1 MTSVSGAGD
10 VNGDGLAD
18 LIVGAYG
25 DDPNGPNSGASTVVF
40 GKTDG
45 TAVELSDI
53 EASSNSGGFV
63 INGAS
68 EGDVSGWSVS
78 GAGDVNGDGL
88 DDLIVGAKGDSPN
101 GDNSGAST
109 VVFGKADGTP
119 VELSDIEANSNSS
132 GFVINGV
139 SAGDVSGWSVNG
151 AGDVNG
157 DGLADLIVGA
167 YGDDPNGPNS
177 GASTVVFGKTDGTAV
192 ELSDIEASSNSGGF
206 VINGASEGDVSGW
219 SVSGA
224 GDVNGDGLDDLIVG
238 AKGDSPN
245 GDNSGASTVV
255 FGKADGTPVELSAI
269 ASSSNAGGFVI
280 NGVSAEDESGFTVS
294 GAGDV
299 NGDGLA
305 DLIVGTP
312 FDDPNGADS
321 GATFVVFGKTD
332 GTTVELSDIEAESS
346 SSASTSTIT
355 TPQKIGSEF
364 QVNTYTT
371 GDQSQNEITSLSGG
385 GFVVTWMSNAQD
397 GSGKG
402 VYGQLYDSAGNKLN
416 NEFSINT
423 EVTSDQAQP
432 SITGLKDGGFVVA
445 WESTGQDGSGDG
457 VYGQRYDASGNAVG
471 TEFQINTHTSNEQRD
486 VHLASLKDGSFVANW
501 ISYNQDGN
509 IWGIF
514 GQRFDSSGNTAGSEF
529 RINTNTANNQQG
541 AQISS
546 LPDGGFIA
554 LFGSDSSNHAEP
566 DTSSFGAYGQRYDA
580 SGNAVGT
587 EFRINTTTAGHQYY
601 ANAAGLKDGNYVIA
615 WSSYGQDGSGG
626 HGIYGQIYDASGN
639 VVKSEFLINTHTSN
653 DQHYASVASLDDGGF
668 FVTWQSEGQDGS
680 KKGVYGQRFDSA
692 GTKVGSELQI
702 NSTTN
707 NDQERPSVTTLTDG
721 KLVVAWSS
729 DAQDGNN
736 KGVFAQ
742 MFSAGTTST
751 TSSRSSAGPSI
762 KSSSNALTAIK
773 AIDTAI
779 KTVNTQRSELGAIS
793 NRLSHTVNN
802 LTNISSNLSAAKGVI
817 EDADFAQ
824 ETSNLAKNQILQ
836 QASTAMLA
844 QANASKQNVLS
855 LLQG

>member
-1 MTSVSGAGD
+1 MA
-10 VNGDGLAD
+10 LAIATNNAA
-18 LIVGAYG
+18 LRAA
-25 DDPNGPNSGASTVVF
+25 AS
-40 GKTDG
+40 
-45 TAVELSDI
+45 
-53 EASSNSGGFV
+53 ASSVNRDMETSMARLSTGKR
-63 INGAS
+63 INAAR
-68 EGDVSGWSVS
+68 DDA
-78 GAGDVNGDGL
+78 AGV
-88 DDLIVGAKGDSPN
+88 
-101 GDNSGAST
+101 
-109 VVFGKADGTP
+109 
-119 VELSDIEANSNSS
+119 
-132 GFVINGV
+132 
-139 SAGDVSGWSVNG
+139 
-151 AGDVNG
+151 
-157 DGLADLIVGA
+157 
-167 YGDDPNGPNS
+167 
-177 GASTVVFGKTDGTAV
+177 
-192 ELSDIEASSNSGGF
+192 
-206 VINGASEGDVSGW
+206 
-219 SVSGA
+219 
-224 GDVNGDGLDDLIVG
+224 
-238 AKGDSPN
+238 
-245 GDNSGASTVV
+245 
-255 FGKADGTPVELSAI
+255 AI
-269 ASSSNAGGFVI
+269 ASRLAAEIRGTDQAIRNALDGQALI
-280 NGVSAEDESGFTVS
+280 DSAEGGHKEIENILQRMREVS
-294 GAGDV
+294 VQAANDTNNTQDRSNLQAEMNALTTEIDRIASVTTWAGQKMMDS
-299 NGDGLA
+299 NGSSFSFQ
-305 DLIVGTP
+305 VGT
-312 FDDPNGADS
+312 
-321 GATFVVFGKTD
+321 ATGDKNQISVNLNAMSASALGL
-332 GTTVELSDIEAESS
+332 GGSAS
-346 SSASTSTIT
+346 SSASSSSSTGRTVNNAISGQGTNTIMAIPAQSGASAVEITIGSVTVTGINISTGNAAAASAAITSAINDGNGATGSNAGTAAHGVTATDALDGAGNINLTFANGATAADVKAYVSGSGSSSSGTIT

-385 GFVVTWMSNAQD
+385 GFVVTWMSNTQD

-486 VHLASLKDGSFVANW
+486 VHLASLKDGGFVANW

-529 RINTNTANNQQG
+529 RINTNTANNQRG

-546 LPDGGFIA
+546 LPDGGFLA

-615 WSSYGQDGSGG
+615 QSSYGQDGSGG

-729 DAQDGNN
+729 DAQDGDN

-742 MFSAGTTST
+742 IFDAGIST
-751 TSSRSSAGPSI
+751 LSNSSSSGSSSSSSSTGSSSSSTGSSSSSTSSSSGPTLDSP
-762 KSSSNALTAIK
+762 SNAMAAIT

-779 KTVNTQRSELGAIS
+779 KTVNVQRSKLGAVS
-793 NRLSHTVNN
+793 NRLSNTVNN
-802 LTNISSNLSAAKGVI
+802 LTNISSNLSAAQGGI
-817 EDADFAQ
+817 EDADFAK
-824 ETSNLAKNQILQ
+824 ETTDLEKNQILQ